1 MKKKSVAKFK
11 TPILFTIYNRLE
23 TTKIVFDVI
32 KKIKP
37 THLYIASDGP
47 KNENDISNV
56 KKVREY
62 VINNIDWDVDLK
74 TKFYKV
80 NNGCGK
86 AMSSSVDWFFN
97 NVERGIILEDDTLP
111 SITFFKF
118 CEILLNR
125 YANNKNIWHISG
137 AVMHKKRTYK
147 PSYYYSV
154 YPGMWGWASWSNR
167 WKEYKFNMKDININ
181 IKDYKY
187 YNSKS
192 ISSSFFKKIKKRME
206 NNEIDTWEYKW
217 IFTIWNNNALCVTPN
232 YNLVSNIGFNHL
244 GTHTKDANDY
254 RSKQKKEDL
263 ISVIHPEKFEI
274 YNDELLKKRY
284 YSNPNIFWRILNKFY
299 KC

>member
-62 VINNIDWDVDLK
+62 VINNIDWDVNLK

-80 NNGCGK
+80 NKGCGR

-97 NVERGIILEDDTLP
+97 NVDKGIILEDDCLP
-111 SITFFKF
+111 SLTFFNY
-118 CEILLNR
+118 CEVLLNHH
-125 YANNKNIWHISG
+125 ADNKNIWHISG
-137 AVMHKKRTYK
+137 AVMHKQKNYN

-154 YPGMWGWASWSNR
+154 YPGMWGWATWSNR
-167 WKEYKFNMKDININ
+167 WKEYKFDMNEIDLNLKN
-181 IKDYKY
+181 YKY
-187 YNSKS
+187 FNSRS
-192 ISSSFFKKIKKRME
+192 ISRSFFNKIKKRME
-206 NNEIDTWEYKW
+206 NNEIDTWDYQW
-217 IFTIWNNNALCVTPN
+217 IFTIWQNNALCVTPN
-232 YNLVSNIGFNHL
+232 YNLVSNIGFSEDA
-244 GTHTKDANDY
+244 THTININDS
-254 RSKQKKEDL
+254 RSNNRKVE
-263 ISVIHPEKFEI
+263 IESIIHPKKVDIF
-274 YNDELLKKRY
+274 NDELLKKKY
-284 YSNPNIFWRILNKFY
+284 YSSPSFLKKVINKFN
-299 KC
+299 KW